1 MHNAASMSAPPEVGQ
16 EYVRSIQPRPHQV
29 AALADLT
36 RALAVHD
43 RTQLVMACGTGKT
56 LVGRWYAQSSEAN
69 RILVLLP
76 SLGLVAQTLREW
88 RRANRGSS
96 WRFNALVVCSDPT
109 TAEGAAERA
118 GDAAENLIPL
128 EEGTWEEVEARVTT
142 SVRRAA
148 DWLQRRT
155 DQVTVVFST
164 YHSSPVVSEAQG
176 LCAGE
181 RVFDLVLCD
190 EAHRLAGRPSEAFA
204 TVLDARRIA
213 GRKRVFMTATPRA
226 FAGEVGTSMDD
237 PRLFGPIAH
246 TVSFGDAIKAGL
258 LTDYQVVVMAASKE
272 QNHDG
277 SIGAVAAA
285 VMRAIDK
292 HGLRRILTFHGS
304 VAKAS
309 AFANGLEG
317 RTSASGVPLEA
328 QHVSGRTSAAGRAAV
343 LDWLADPDSQGAR
356 IVSNARCLSEGID
369 VPAVDAVCFADQR
382 SSVVDIIQAIG
393 RALRPSP
400 GKTVGTIVLPV
411 VVEDDADIDTELS
424 LSDFAHVWTVLRALR
439 AHDQRFDQEILTAVR
454 SKVTG
459 RGGWR
464 LRRVHLD
471 LPADLALP
479 EVELRLVDELGSMW
493 DRNLALLER
502 WAGENNGRLIP
513 RAQKVP
519 HADGCVNL
527 GEWAEQQRIA
537 HRRGV
542 LGPDRARL
550 LDLVPGWTWDK
561 AAARWTATLEVLR
574 AYAGEH
580 GTVAERL
587 AGESR
592 FVGMKDCETP
602 RRDLG
607 VWMAT
612 QRQAHR
618 LGTLSEDRA
627 AALEALPG
635 WEWDAGLPEID
646 VAMVEALRVFVEFEK
661 HAEVPEAHLEDGLR
675 LGAWCWAIRRRRWT
689 DTLAPA
695 LFDEIR
701 AATPSKFRAGHFDWA
716 KTATQWRIGYFA
728 LRQFAQREGNSRPGA
743 KVREE
748 LPDTT
753 VGIGQWVAL
762 QRMNH
767 RRGLLDERQVR
778 LLETLPGWVWE
789 VELQTVEAQEPV
801 ALPEGSRHGTPGA
814 YANHGCKCAEC
825 LEWRRSSD
833 RARLA
838 AKRDHIEDPV
848 QAADAQQHLAMLEAA
863 GVKRGVIVAVSGV
876 PLGVIRKVAKGTLRM
891 ERNHRDQLLLT
902 SVEACQAQE
911 SADGSRGRSIS
922 PANERIDPAPTW
934 VLLDDLA
941 ERGFGMHWVSK
952 ELGYAGG
959 IQISRERRV
968 LRRVHDAIRDLYRR
982 VEDRT
987 MPDLPR
993 NVRRPSLD
1001 ELIAAEHADAQG
1013 VGRAAAVA

>member
-1 MHNAASMSAPPEVGQ
+1 MSTTADVGQ
-16 EYVRSIQPRPHQV
+16 EYVRSVQPRPHQV
-29 AALADLT
+29 AVLADLT

-69 RILVLLP
+69 RVLVLLP

-118 GDAAENLIPL
+118 GDAAEDVIPL

-164 YHSSPVVSEAQG
+164 YHSSPVVSAAQQ

-181 RVFDLVLCD
+181 TTFDLVLCD

-204 TVLDARRIA
+204 TVLDARRIV
-213 GRKRVFMTATPRA
+213 GRKRVFMTATPRV
-226 FAGEVGTSMDD
+226 FAGESATSMDD
-237 PRLFGPIAH
+237 PRLFGPVAH

-258 LTDYQVVVMAASKE
+258 LTDYQVVVMAAGEKQSTG
-272 QNHDG
+272 G
-277 SIGAVAAA
+277 SIDTVAAA
-285 VMRAIDK
+285 VMRAIDE

-309 AFANGLEG
+309 AFAAGMDG
-317 RTSASGVPLEA
+317 RTSVAGVPVEA

-343 LDWLADPDSQGAR
+343 LDWLADPAAQSAR

-369 VPAVDAVCFADQR
+369 VPAVDAVAFADQR

-411 VVEDDADIDTELS
+411 AVENDADVDTELS
-424 LSDFAHVWTVLRALR
+424 LSDFTHVWTVLRALR

-459 RGGWR
+459 RGGWK
-464 LRRVHLD
+464 LRRLHLD
-471 LPADLALP
+471 LPVDLALP

-493 DRNLALLER
+493 DRNLALIER
-502 WAGENNGRLIP
+502 WAEEHDGRLIP
-513 RAQKVP
+513 RAQKVD
-519 HADGCVNL
+519 HAGASVNL
-527 GEWAEQQRIA
+527 GEWAEQQRLA

-542 LGPDRARL
+542 LDPNRAQL
-550 LDLVPGWTWDK
+550 LEQVPGWTWDK
-561 AAARWTATLEVLR
+561 TTARWTATLEVLR
-574 AYAGEH
+574 SYAAEH
-580 GTVAERL
+580 GTVAEHPS
-587 AGESR
+587 GDSR
-592 FVGMKDCETP
+592 FAGMKDRETP

-612 QRQAHR
+612 QRQAYR
-618 LGTLSEDRA
+618 LGTLSEGQA

-635 WEWDAGLPEID
+635 WEWDAGLPEVD
-646 VAMVEALRVFVEFEK
+646 VDMVEALRVFVEFEK
-661 HAEVPEAHLEDGLR
+661 HAGVPDDHLEDGLR
-675 LGAWCWAIRRRRWT
+675 LGAWCWAVRRRRWT

-701 AATPSKFRAGHFDWA
+701 AATPSKWRAGHFDWA
-716 KTATQWRIGYFA
+716 KTATQWRIGYFG
-728 LRQFAQREGNSRPGA
+728 LRQFAQREGNARPGA
-743 KVREE
+743 RVREE
-748 LPDTT
+748 LPDTA
-753 VGIGQWVAL
+753 VGVGQWVAL
-762 QRMNH
+762 QRMNY
-767 RRGLLDERQVR
+767 RRGLLDEQQVQ
-778 LLETLPGWVWE
+778 LLEALPGWAWE

-814 YANHGCKCAEC
+814 YSNHGCKCAEC

-838 AKRDHIEDPV
+838 AARDRIEDPV
-848 QAADAQQHLAMLEAA
+848 PAADAREHLAVLEDA
-863 GVKRGVIVAVSGV
+863 GIKRGVIVAVSGV

-891 ERNHRDQLLLT
+891 ERSHRDQLLVT
-902 SVEACQAQE
+902 SVEACQAEQAAE
-911 SADGSRGRSIS
+911 GSRGRSIS
-922 PANERIDPAPTW
+922 PANERIDSAPTW

-952 ELGYAGG
+952 ELGYVGG
-959 IQISRERRV
+959 IQVSRDRRV
-968 LRRVHDAIRDLYRR
+968 LRRVYEAIRDLYRR

-1001 ELIAAEHADAQG
+1001 ELIAAELADAAAQDTG
-1013 VGRAAAVA
+1013 QAAAAVA